1 MLKTFSPEFSNAPK
15 LYGQEKK
22 KRLLETSLAFLEYLQ
37 RPKIVCVKP

>member
-22 KRLLETSLAFLEYLQ
+22 KDYLKLLWPFWNTF
-37 RPKIVCVKP
+37 RD